1 MAIQKLNDLLDQND
15 STQASSYLYEAN
27 TGIAIDYSPYLSR
40 IAASLETISTK
51 LSSIESL
58 AKTDGIKTMNVYEW
72 MMLASMYKLYVDD
85 DTDYNIGLEEFV
97 AYVNKIKNLPKL

>member
-1 MAIQKLNDLLDQND
+1 MAISKLNDLLDQND

-40 IAASLETISTK
+40 IAASLETIATK

-58 AKTDGIKTMNVYEW
+58 AKTDGVKTMDVHDW
-72 MMLASMYKLYVDD
+72 VGLMSIYKTYVDNP
-85 DTDYNIGLEEFV
+85 DTAIGLEALK
-97 AYVNKIKNLPKL
+97 AYKAKIDELIQSS